1 MTRRAQMR
9 NRPRVPL
16 LKEIPLLIWLVFL
29 WGALWQDFSVGNLLF
44 GAIISFIVA
53 NIFYL
58 PPVELSGRFNLLYAL
73 GFLAR
78 FFYKLVQASFEVLW
92 LSVTKGPRIKN
103 AVVGVKLRSH
113 SDLRVTATGH
123 ALSLIPGS
131 LGVEGDRSTST
142 LYLHC
147 LNVSTPEH
155 ADKVRKDVRDT
166 ESWLI
171 RSIGTR
177 EDLEVL
183 KAEEALARGEAAALQ
198 DGNAAATGKGGPS

>member
-1 MTRRAQMR
+1 MTRKAQMR

-113 SDLRVTATGH
+113 SDLLVTATGH

-131 LGVEGDRSTST
+131 LVVEVDRSTST

>member
-29 WGALWQDFSVGNLLF
+29 WGALWQDFSAGNLIF
-44 GAIISFIVA
+44 GAVIAFVVA

-58 PPVELSGRFNLLYAL
+58 PPVDLSGRFNPLYAL
-73 GFLAR
+73 GFAVR
-78 FFYKLVQASFEVLW
+78 FFYKLVHASFEVLW
-92 LSVTKGPRIKN
+92 LAVAKGPKIKN

-113 SDLRVTATGH
+113 SDLLVTATGH

-131 LGVEGDRSTST
+131 LVVEVDRSTST

-147 LNVSTPEH
+147 LNVSTPEQ

-183 KAEEALARGEAAALQ
+183 KAEKALARRDNVLRAGQSES
-198 DGNAAATGKGGPS
+198 TKGANS

>member
-29 WGALWQDFSVGNLLF
+29 WGALWQDFSAGNLIF
-44 GAIISFIVA
+44 GAVIAFVVA

-58 PPVELSGRFNLLYAL
+58 PPVDLSGRFNPLYAL
-73 GFLAR
+73 GFAVR
-78 FFYKLVQASFEVLW
+78 FFYKLVHASFEVLW
-92 LSVTKGPRIKN
+92 LAVAKGPKIKN

-113 SDLRVTATGH
+113 SDLLVTATGH

-131 LGVEGDRSTST
+131 LVVEVDRSTST

-147 LNVSTPEH
+147 LNVSTPEQ

-183 KAEEALARGEAAALQ
+183 KAEKALARRDNALRAGQ
-198 DGNAAATGKGGPS
+198 AESTKGANS